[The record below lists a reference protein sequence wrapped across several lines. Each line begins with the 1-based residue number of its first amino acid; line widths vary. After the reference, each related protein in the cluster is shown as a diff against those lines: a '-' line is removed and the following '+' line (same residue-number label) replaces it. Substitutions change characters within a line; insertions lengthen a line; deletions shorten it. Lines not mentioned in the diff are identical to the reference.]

1 MLPAEWGSTDDRRLA
16 IREPGLLAALTCSTR
31 SVERAIARRRP
42 GSRRPGEHR
51 DRDGAHHAAAPAR
64 RGAKDEQ
71 IARSLGVSLRTV
83 RRRMADLFE
92 ELGVESRF
100 QAGVE
105 AVRDAGWL

>member
-1 MLPAEWGSTDDRRLA
+1 MLLRQLS
-16 IREPGLLAALTCSTR
+16 
-31 SVERAIARRRP
+31 
-42 GSRRPGEHR
+42 
-51 DRDGAHHAAAPAR
+51 

-105 AVRDAGWL
+105 AVRRGWI